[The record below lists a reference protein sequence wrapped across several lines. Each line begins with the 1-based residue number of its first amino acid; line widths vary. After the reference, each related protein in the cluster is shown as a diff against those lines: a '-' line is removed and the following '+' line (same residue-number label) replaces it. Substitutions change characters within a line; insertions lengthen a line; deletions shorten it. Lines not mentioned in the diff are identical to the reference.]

1 MIQVTIKNVL
11 VVKKKIIFKY
21 NMCQTCTVGKQFQE
35 KAIEGSSNLLSS
47 TKCNY
52 VDCKF
57 NSLVIIKCDD
67 TSCNNWFHHICQNE
81 YDCAKFDNGFDSMHS
96 IKKRCSVCVDNI
108 MEKISKSV
116 EIAYSYIA

>member
-1 MIQVTIKNVL
+1 
-11 VVKKKIIFKY
+11 
-21 NMCQTCTVGKQFQE
+21 MCQTCTVGKQFQE
-35 KAIEGSSNLLSS
+35 KAIKGSSNLLSS

-81 YDCAKFDNGFDSMHS
+81 YDCTKNNNGFDSMHS
-96 IKKRCSVCVDNI
+96 VKNVV
-108 MEKISKSV
+108 V
-116 EIAYSYIA
+116 YSLIR